1 MAFNPTLKHLTTRL
15 DGGVI
20 WTASTEYLADNI
32 VIFQNASYR
41 CLINHTSSASFVTD
55 LNSNRWVK
63 LNDEINYILNGN
75 ALVDTSGWSTYLE
88 PSAVTFQDAGDTVTL
103 NNHGFANGTVVSF
116 LSITSTTGI
125 NINTPYY
132 VISATTNTFQLSSSP
147 GGSALALTTN
157 GSGVLDLKA
166 PYRGT
171 GGSPNVTFTRSTTTP
186 LRGIADFNFA
196 KDAANRQGQG
206 VSTDFTIDSADQAK
220 VLTVT
225 FDYEVLSGTYADG
238 DLTVYLIADP
248 SGTPV
253 VIQPAGYTIQSA
265 TSGTKMREIATFQ
278 TQASGQSYRLCLHV
292 ASTSAQAYTIAI
304 DNVSVSPQ
312 KVVYGSPVTDWVSY
326 TPTLGGVGTAT
337 GVSFK
342 YRRIGDSIS
351 VVGTFVTGTPTASSF
366 TISLPF
372 SIDSTKAINASPAG
386 MVIRGAASF
395 QGSAIILRTD
405 LSTSVVYSGGQWT
418 AVQLGLTPQNGSVLF
433 PSGET
438 VSVEFFYPAAG
449 LSSSVQMSNDT
460 DTRVVSFQASTSA
473 ATSVTSSDTLI
484 PFATVAQDTHGAW
497 NGSDTYTVPVSGT
510 YRVSVKLATNA
521 GAFIA
526 NNGSLIYIYKN
537 GVSNKAVAEWAA
549 GSSTTLGVLMSGS
562 TTLTCNAGDTIK
574 IYAVSATTVSLNGL
588 TSRNYVSIERLSG
601 PATIAA
607 SESVQAQ
614 YWASANGTVNATTPI
629 NFDSRAYDSHSAVT
643 TGAAWKFTAPISGKY
658 QLNVFLYPNGAP
670 GSSVLVV
677 VYKNGSIFN
686 SFGYVQASVVGSGAS
701 SVIVEMNAGEF
712 IDIRTTANYPF
723 FGSATRGNNPCL
735 ISISRVGN

>member
-75 ALVDTSGWSTYLE
+75 ALVDTSGWSTY
-88 PSAVTFQDAGDTVTL
+88 ADAAAAQPVDG
-103 NNHGFANGTVVSF
+103 A
-116 LSITSTTGI
+116 
-125 NINTPYY
+125 
-132 VISATTNTFQLSSSP
+132 
-147 GGSALALTTN
+147 
-157 GSGVLDLKA
+157 
-166 PYRGT
+166 

-326 TPTLGGVGTAT
+326 TPSFQTVSNPQPVLGNGTIT
-337 GVSFK
+337 GR
-342 YRRIGDSIS
+342 YRRVGDSLE
-351 VVGTFVTGTPTASSF
+351 VQVTLEVGSTTTFGTGSFRFTIPSFAQIDNSKLSNSNGKATVGEAYLYDSSTNLTYVITAASASGGNTTTFELVSNQGNTVANGTPISF
-366 TISLPF
+366 ANNDFIAARALLP
-372 SIDSTKAINASPAG
+372 I
-386 MVIRGAASF
+386 
-395 QGSAIILRTD
+395 
-405 LSTSVVYSGGQWT
+405 
-418 AVQLGLTPQNGSVLF
+418 
-433 PSGET
+433 
-438 VSVEFFYPAAG
+438 AG

-460 DTRVVSFQASTSA
+460 DTRVNAFIVQKTTSQTF
-473 ATSVTSSDTLI
+473 ATSGVTAKITNWDTT
-484 PFATVAQDTHGAW
+484 PERNDGFTWDAV
-497 NGSDTYTVPVSGT
+497 NGDLTVPVSGVYAICANIGWSSGGGARLT
-510 YRVSVKLATNA
+510 YINAA
-521 GAFIA
+521 GAYQQITSVA
-526 NNGSLIYIYKN
+526 AASGVNAIVPAYAIVELKAGQTISVQGRQDSGGSL
-537 GVSNKAVAEWAA
+537 GT
-549 GSSTTLGVLMSGS
+549 ST
-562 TTLTCNAGDTIK
+562 
-574 IYAVSATTVSLNGL
+574 LNDETKL
-588 TSRNYVSIERLSG
+588 HVFRLSG

-607 SESVQAQ
+607 SETVAAS
-614 YWASANGTVNATTPI
+614 YWLPANQTSDSSTPL
-629 NFDSRAYDSHSAVT
+629 NFSSKEFDSHNAVT
-643 TGAAWKFTAPISGKY
+643 TGAAWRFSAPISGTY
-658 QLNVFLYPNGAP
+658 LVTGFVFQNTLIVSG
-670 GSSVLVV
+670 LL
-677 VYKNGSIFN
+677 VYKNGSAYKA
-686 SFGYVQASVVGSGAS
+686 FGYGNGSSYSANGSVEIKLNAGDYIDLRASASSSYSGAAS
-701 SVIVEMNAGEF
+701 LNSTGASH
-712 IDIRTTANYPF
+712 IDI
-723 FGSATRGNNPCL
+723 C
-735 ISISRVGN
+735 RVGN